1 MLPAAG
7 CLDTD
12 LGFVDLLNRESDSCF
27 VERIGKQEK
36 IKQRA
41 SACSER
47 SRCSGLGS
55 RSSSLAE
62 KDVKERQNSRKRNLL
77 ESQGSQLRLHG
88 AQKDGRNA
96 PLKDP
101 FEYFG
106 DHSQKTRK

>member
-1 MLPAAG
+1 MTNRVKGLNINGPNTAESSQTQKPSQFEGKREGRFEPPVIPGPG

-47 SRCSGLGS
+47 SRCSAFGS

-62 KDVKERQNSRKRNLL
+62 KDVRER
-77 ESQGSQLRLHG
+77 
-88 AQKDGRNA
+88 
-96 PLKDP
+96 
-101 FEYFG
+101 
-106 DHSQKTRK
+106 